1 MRLPGTRYQEHGW
14 EQVRKLLGQCSLQ
27 ACADGLPARLAAA
40 YASAARAGRA
50 DGAVFAGA
58 VADPGNDDL
67 ADELADE
74 LANELADGLA
84 AGVADANAAG
94 PGAATELAPVK
105 GVADCLAV
113 AVPGGPADKRVDR
126 VDGNL
131 AEALADTLADALADT
146 LADYIDRSGRCLRSS
161 CRQGRAAADGN
172 SYGESVLE
180 LAFGL
185 LYELQ
190 ARPAD
195 WAALA
200 IAIGAEAARLGPFWT
215 QAGGEAIL
223 RKKFNDMYALLRD
236 RVDADNYMVACG
248 RQCSANRIHA
258 YRMLDTAYAEI
269 ARLFEAWQQ
278 HSEQVGA
285 ILGRSVS
292 AAAAPIEVRQM
303 KSIGQ
308 CQGAWVIAW
317 SATRERFGGSA
328 GPLHT
333 RSKRFDGLKNNP
345 ARIAAMLGEIDD
357 YEQLSANREGLWQ
370 QEAADNTAWLDAL
383 ARVLEQAGDD
393 GAGPDADADTDSAT
407 AARTG
412 VGSATDTGARRQPH
426 RHGEAQAPD
435 DGAASAAAQRALAVS
450 LPPRY
455 LELACMAEDGAS
467 WAALAMAAASM
478 PVRLAVYLKLMGAQD
493 DSYPAEWLDPATGA
507 LPTMGQLAGLDGL
520 SLPTLRKRRDAI
532 IARLQGAAAGGAA
545 VIAMVGSGGSGGSGG
560 IGQPGGGGAGEFDGA
575 GASTGFGRHP
585 HVHGTPA
592 DSGPRHP

>member
-58 VADPGNDDL
+58 VADPGND
-67 ADELADE
+67 EVADE
-74 LANELADGLA
+74 LANELADGLT
-84 AGVADANAAG
+84 AGIADANAAG
-94 PGAATELAPVK
+94 PGAATELAPVN
-105 GVADCLAV
+105 GVADCLAA
-113 AVPGGPADKRVDR
+113 AVPGGPAGKRADR
-126 VDGNL
+126 GDGN
-131 AEALADTLADALADT
+131 LADALADT

-248 RQCSANRIHA
+248 RPCSANRIHA

-278 HSEQVGA
+278 HREQVGA

-292 AAAAPIEVRQM
+292 AAAPIEVRQM

-407 AARTG
+407 AAGTGVG

-426 RHGEAQAPD
+426 RHGEAQAPNE
-435 DGAASAAAQRALAVS
+435 GAASAAAQRALAVS

-455 LELACMAEDGAS
+455 LELARMAEDGAS
-467 WAALAMAAASM
+467 WAALAMAVASM

-545 VIAMVGSGGSGGSGG
+545 VIAMVGSGG
-560 IGQPGGGGAGEFDGA
+560 IGQLGGGGGGEFDGA